1 MLSTQD
7 FLQLYSS
14 DSFVQLIVNQISGQQ
29 PRVQV
34 KGLAGSLDA
43 VLAAAVYQNLPRLNL
58 FVANDRE
65 EAAYLQNDLQNLLDR
80 EILYYPTS
88 YKRPYH
94 YEEIENANV
103 LMRSEILNKLNV
115 TAADNLLIVT
125 YPEALFEKVINKRSL
140 LSNTFTVKVGERLDA
155 QFLREF
161 LLGYDFEINDFVYE
175 AGQFSVRGGDY

>member
-14 DSFVQLIVNQISGQQ
+14 DSLVQLIVNQISSQQ

-58 FVANDRE
+58 FVTNDRE
-65 EAAYLQNDLQNLLDR
+65 EAAYLQNDLQNLLNR

-103 LMRSEILNKLNV
+103 LMRAEILNNS
-115 TAADNLLIVT
+115 T
-125 YPEALFEKVINKRSL
+125 
-140 LSNTFTVKVGERLDA
+140 
-155 QFLREF
+155 
-161 LLGYDFEINDFVYE
+161 
-175 AGQFSVRGGDY
+175 